1 MFIAR
6 INLLNKYLFEGF
18 KLIRSTFS
26 VMDKVKEEIIT
37 YLLDKTNEI

>member
-6 INLLNKYLFEGF
+6 INLLNKNLFEWF

-26 VMDKVKEEIIT
+26 VMDKVKDEIIT